1 MILRRLT
8 NAFRKQD
15 WFTVAVE
22 TLIVVLGVFLGL
34 QVNNWN
40 AARVMRTDEAD
51 LLSRM
56 IVEAEEARVDMADY
70 LALNTLILKDA
81 KRLAVRLDD
90 SAYCLAMD
98 DGMKALILGVGDF
111 APPRFSLAS
120 ANESLETGR
129 LSLIKSPE
137 IRDGVRDMADQMTF
151 MDRQWQR
158 YIRIKQDAEQAA
170 YGAAG
175 VSLTSE
181 QDLDTRPGLMDWS
194 GMDQYRIQTPEG
206 ICGNAEIIALV
217 SNVAITQHF
226 YTLYVGQV
234 AEKLDAYAA
243 SLSTYADDG
252 FDPIQTIT
260 DQAP

>member
-8 NAFRKQD
+8 TAFREQD
-15 WFTVAVE
+15 WFTVVVE

-40 AARVMRTDEAD
+40 AARVMLADEAD

-56 IVEAEEARVDMADY
+56 IVEAEDARTDMAEY
-70 LALNTLILKDA
+70 LALNSLILKDA
-81 KRLAVRLDD
+81 KSLAVRLGDEED
-90 SAYCLAMD
+90 CLAMD
-98 DGMKALILGVGDF
+98 DGMKALILSIGDF
-111 APPRFSLAS
+111 PPPRFSLAS
-120 ANESLETGR
+120 ANEALETGR

-175 VSLTSE
+175 LSLTSE
-181 QDLDTRPGLMDWS
+181 EDLDMRPGMAALK
-194 GMDQYRIQTPEG
+194 GLDQYRILTPES
-206 ICGNAEIIALV
+206 ICGNTQIIALA
-217 SNVAITQHF
+217 SNAAITQHL
-226 YTLYVGQV
+226 YTEYVGQV
-234 AEKLDAYAA
+234 AGRLDAYAESLA
-243 SLSTYADDG
+243 SSAENVRN
-252 FDPIQTIT
+252 PIQAIAEQT
-260 DQAP
+260 P

>member
-1 MILRRLT
+1 
-8 NAFRKQD
+8 
-15 WFTVAVE
+15 
-22 TLIVVLGVFLGL
+22 
-34 QVNNWN
+34 
-40 AARVMRTDEAD
+40 
-51 LLSRM
+51 
-56 IVEAEEARVDMADY
+56 
-70 LALNTLILKDA
+70 
-81 KRLAVRLDD
+81 
-90 SAYCLAMD
+90 
-98 DGMKALILGVGDF
+98 
-111 APPRFSLAS
+111 
-120 ANESLETGR
+120 
-129 LSLIKSPE
+129 
-137 IRDGVRDMADQMTF
+137 MADQMTF

-158 YIRIKQDAEQAA
+158 YIRIKQDAEQAT

-194 GMDQYRIQTPEG
+194 GMHQYRIQTPEG

-252 FDPIQTIT
+252 LDPIPTIT